1 VTRTN
6 HTRPVDSRSILAR
19 PARKL
24 RNSEGSNPALSRLH
38 PVFSQP
44 YYYITK
50 RVSNKPGLEVGFDI
64 NLEEVSIHLEHLEPL
79 VHRLQEKA
87 RVNVLV
93 RYNLPVIHT
102 QVPLEL
108 WLFRADKMP
117 TVQPEQ
123 QNWAGCHPTCK
134 CCPVNELG
142 SVCGCHQVP
151 RQRSYRRKSGRNLEA
166 QAQR

>member
-64 NLEEVSIHLEHLEPL
+64 NLM
-79 VHRLQEKA
+79 
-87 RVNVLV
+87 NVLV